1 MNPEDRGPERDREQ
15 PLIEH
20 LVELRA
26 RLLRSLLAVLAVF
39 IAFSFFASEIYSAVA
54 TPLFAKLPE
63 GSTMI
68 ATEVAAPFL
77 VPFKLCLF
85 LALFAS
91 MPYLLYQ
98 AWAFVAPGLYDSERR
113 FAIPL
118 LLSSIVLFYA
128 GVAFAF
134 FAVFP
139 LLFGFFTAMAPEGVA
154 VMTDIGHYLNFVLK
168 LFFAFGLAFE
178 VPIAT
183 ILCIWAGIVSP
194 EALVKARPYIIV
206 GVFVLAALLTP
217 GPDVVSQVLLAVPLW
232 LLFEAGLFLSRFIAR
247 RDGNAAAAGHPG
259 GRTTGA

>member
-1 MNPEDRGPERDREQ
+1 
-15 PLIEH
+15 
-20 LVELRA
+20 
-26 RLLRSLLAVLAVF
+26 
-39 IAFSFFASEIYSAVA
+39 
-54 TPLFAKLPE
+54 
-63 GSTMI
+63 MI

-85 LALFAS
+85 IALFAS

-118 LLSSIVLFYA
+118 LLSSILLFYA
-128 GVAFAF
+128 GIAFAF
-134 FAVFP
+134 FIVFP
-139 LLFGFFTAMAPEGVA
+139 LMFGFFAAVVPEGVA
-154 VMTDIGHYLNFVLK
+154 VMTDINHYLGFVLK

-183 ILCIWAGIVSP
+183 ILCIWAGIVS
-194 EALVKARPYIIV
+194 ADTLVRARPYVIV

-232 LLFEAGLFLSRFIAR
+232 LLFETGLFLSRFIGR
-247 RDGNAAAAGHPG
+247 RGNVVTAGDS
-259 GRTTGA
+259 

>member
-1 MNPEDRGPERDREQ
+1 MSEPPAGPERDREQ

-20 LVELRA
+20 LIELRA
-26 RLLRSLLAVLAVF
+26 RLLRGLLAVLAVF
-39 IAFSFFASEIYSAVA
+39 IVLSFFAPEIYSAVA
-54 TPLFAKLPE
+54 TPLLAQLPAH
-63 GSTMI
+63 STMI

-85 LALFAS
+85 LALFVG

-118 LLSSIVLFYA
+118 LVSSIVLFYL
-128 GVAFAF
+128 GIAFAF

-139 LLFGFFTAMAPEGVA
+139 VLFGFFAASTPEGVK
-154 VMTDIGHYLNFVLK
+154 VMTDISQYLDFVLK

-183 ILCIWAGIVSP
+183 ILCVWAGLVSA
-194 EALVKARPYIIV
+194 EALTKARPYIIV
-206 GVFVLAALLTP
+206 GVFVVAALLTP
-217 GPDVVSQVLLAVPLW
+217 PDVMSQVLLAVPLW
-232 LLFEAGLFLSRFIAR
+232 FLFEAGLFLSRFIGR
-247 RDGNAAAAGHPG
+247 RSRRLEG
-259 GRTTGA
+259 GERTS

>member
-1 MNPEDRGPERDREQ
+1 MSEAREGPERDREQ

-26 RLLRSLLAVLAVF
+26 RLLRSLLVVF
-39 IAFSFFASEIYSAVA
+39 VVFVGMSVFASEIYSAVA

-85 LALFAS
+85 LSVFAT

-113 FAIPL
+113 FAIPM

-128 GVAFAF
+128 GAAFAF
-134 FAVFP
+134 FIVFP
-139 LLFGFFTAMAPEGVA
+139 LLFGFFTAVAPQGVA
-154 VMTDIGHYLNFVLK
+154 VMTDIRHYLDFVLK
-168 LFFAFGLAFE
+168 LFLGFGLAFE
-178 VPIAT
+178 VPVAT
-183 ILCIWAGIVSP
+183 ILCIWAGLVSA
-194 EALVKARPYIIV
+194 ESLAKARPYIIV

-217 GPDVVSQVLLAVPLW
+217 PDVISQLLLGVPLW

-247 RDGNAAAAGHPG
+247 RRRGDGTATSA
-259 GRTTGA
+259 

>member
-1 MNPEDRGPERDREQ
+1 MSEPRDGPERDREQ

-20 LVELRA
+20 LVELRS
-26 RLLRSLLAVLAVF
+26 RLLKALLVVLAIFLVL
-39 IAFSFFASEIYSAVA
+39 SFFASDIYSAA
-54 TPLFAKLPE
+54 SAPLVAKLPE
-63 GSTMI
+63 GGTMI

-98 AWAFVAPGLYDSERR
+98 AWAFIAPGLYDSERR

-118 LLSSIVLFYA
+118 LLSSILLFYA
-128 GVAFAF
+128 GIAFAF
-134 FAVFP
+134 FVVFP
-139 LLFGFFTAMAPEGVA
+139 LMFGFFSAVVPDGVA
-154 VMTDIGHYLNFVLK
+154 VMTDINHYLGFVLK

-183 ILCIWAGIVSP
+183 ILCLWAGIVSA
-194 EALVKARPYIIV
+194 EALSRARPYVIV

-232 LLFEAGLFLSRFIAR
+232 LLFETGLFLSRFIGR
-247 RDGNAAAAGHPG
+247 RGNVVTAGDS
-259 GRTTGA
+259 